1 MYYKDVESEVN
12 NLKSTPKLKV
22 RSTRRLKHLIAM
34 AGLSSKG
41 MAENV
46 DITPAYAS
54 AIVNGGSYPS
64 PVLAGRIVSLL
75 NSHLNT
81 NFLINDLFF
90 DLSVK
95 KNVTPIKN
103 RKRVNE

>member
-1 MYYKDVESEVN
+1 MYYRGVESEVN

-41 MAENV
+41 MAEDV

-64 PVLAGRIVSLL
+64 PVLAGRIISLL

-95 KNVTPIKN
+95 KSVT
-103 RKRVNE
+103 VNKEEEASK